1 MDMDDGR
8 TGDGDHRHRL
18 IEDREHA
25 RNDALFHA
33 KQHEAKQVWF
43 NSKGNRGRGT
53 SNETR
58 VMKQC
63 CRDGTRRMG

>member
-1 MDMDDGR
+1 MDTGRRLTPEITCRSVPRVTPARMNPGKHMDMDDGR

-33 KQHEAKQVWF
+33 KQHEAKQV
-43 NSKGNRGRGT
+43 
-53 SNETR
+53 
-58 VMKQC
+58 C
-63 CRDGTRRMG
+63 D